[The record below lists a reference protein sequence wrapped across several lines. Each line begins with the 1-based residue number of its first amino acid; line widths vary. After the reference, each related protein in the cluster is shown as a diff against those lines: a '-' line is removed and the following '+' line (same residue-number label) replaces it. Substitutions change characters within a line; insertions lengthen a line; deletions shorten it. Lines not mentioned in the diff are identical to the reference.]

1 MDIMDLYERLPQSVK
16 EHSKRVAFL
25 TDYYT
30 MSSGL
35 SPEVCHKCFVIG
47 LLHDLLEDTEFTAED
62 IQQNDIREAVVILT
76 RKADETYFEY
86 IQRIIDSDNKYAYF
100 VKLTDISDHLLQIET
115 LTPSLKDR
123 YEKAL
128 RMLRGV

>member
-1 MDIMDLYERLPQSVK
+1 MPI
-16 EHSKRVAFL
+16 
-25 TDYYT
+25 
-30 MSSGL
+30 SSFTL
-35 SPEVCHKCFVIG
+35 
-47 LLHDLLEDTEFTAED
+47 FTADD
-62 IQQNDIREAVVILT
+62 IKDKEVREAVVILT

-100 VKLTDISDHLLQIET
+100 VKLADISDHLLQIET

-128 RMLRGV
+128 KMLRDVE

>member
-1 MDIMDLYERLPQSVK
+1 MNVIDLYERLPQSIK

-25 TDYYT
+25 TEYYT
-30 MSSGL
+30 AGL
-35 SPEVCHKCFVIG
+35 EDKITIKCFVVG
-47 LLHDLLEDTEFTAED
+47 LLHDLLEDTEFTAKD
-62 IQQNDIREAVVILT
+62 IDDKNVRETVVILT
-76 RKADETYFEY
+76 RKANETYFEY

-100 VKLTDISDHLLQIET
+100 VKLADISDHLLQIET
-115 LTPSLKDR
+115 LTSSLKDR

>member
-1 MDIMDLYERLPQSVK
+1 MNIIDLYGRLPRSVK
-16 EHSKRVAFL
+16 EHSERVAFL

-30 MSSGL
+30 ADL
-35 SPEVCHKCFVIG
+35 DDKITNKCFVIG

-62 IQQNDIREAVVILT
+62 IQQDDIREAVVILT
-76 RKADETYFEY
+76 RKADEPYFEY
-86 IQRIIDSDNKYAYF
+86 IQRIIDSDNEYAYF
-100 VKLTDISDHLLQIET
+100 VKLADISDHLLQIET

>member
-1 MDIMDLYERLPQSVK
+1 MFVSDLIKYLPTEVHLHSCRVRLLVDYYVPDTWISQRK
-16 EHSKRVAFL
+16 KAYDVAF
-25 TDYYT
+25 
-30 MSSGL
+30 
-35 SPEVCHKCFVIG
+35 
-47 LLHDLLEDTEFTAED
+47 LHDLLEDTEFTADD
-62 IQQNDIREAVVILT
+62 IKDKEVREAVVILT

-100 VKLTDISDHLLQIET
+100 VKLADISDHLLQIET

-128 RMLRGV
+128 KMLRDVE